1 MLVSDIS
8 IYTYFYTLYSAENMQ
23 KPKFLRSKKNIPT
36 FTKAYYYGYQQ
47 LTKC

>member
-23 KPKFLRSKKNIPT
+23 KPKFLRSKKI
-36 FTKAYYYGYQQ
+36 YQH
-47 LTKC
+47 LLKHIIMDINN